1 MSKKRFIGGTDPE
14 EAKKIEELEK
24 ELEAEVEKIDAAP
37 VPSFEPAAEEPKE
50 PAKPVEVPAVVD
62 GVKMYLNVRKKPEV
76 VANNQVGILAKGTK
90 IMVINPNKEYS
101 GSGESWFKIKFGKP
115 VQEGYA
121 MKKYIRI
128 L

>member
-24 ELEAEVEKIDAAP
+24 ELTAEVEKIDAAP
-37 VPSFEPAAEEPKE
+37 VPSFEPVEEPKAA

-62 GVKMYLNVRKKPEV
+62 GVKMNLNVRKKPEV
-76 VANNQVGILAKGTK
+76 AANNQVGILAKGTK
-90 IMVINPNKEYS
+90 IVVINPDKEYK
-101 GSGESWFKIKFGKP
+101 GSDESWFKIKFGKP
-115 VQEGYA
+115 AQEGYA